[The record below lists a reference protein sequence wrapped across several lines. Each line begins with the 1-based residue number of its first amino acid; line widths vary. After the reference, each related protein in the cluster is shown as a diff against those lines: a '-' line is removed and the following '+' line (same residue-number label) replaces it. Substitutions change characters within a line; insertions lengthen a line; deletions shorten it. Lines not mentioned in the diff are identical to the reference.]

1 LLSNGFLIFF
11 RSVLSEAFSRGWC
24 DGRDLKS
31 LIVEMIVASFGI
43 ADIIAVVINSDSPEG
58 HLPMDFFANCPNRN
72 VTSQMLL
79 VIICCFR
86 VPLLCLRISLASKY
100 ETMFVDHDLTKWES
114 LTSSKTLCRKH
125 FIENQKDDQKVND
138 GSLH

>member
-1 LLSNGFLIFF
+1 MHFETINVFSHLLSNGFLIFF

-24 DGRDLKS
+24 DGRDLKL
-31 LIVEMIVASFGI
+31 LIVEMIVACFGI

-86 VPLLCLRISLASKY
+86 VTLLCFRISLALKY
-100 ETMFVDHDLTKWES
+100 QTIFAGYDLTKWES
-114 LTSSKTLCRKH
+114 LTSSKTLR
-125 FIENQKDDQKVND
+125 QKPKR
-138 GSLH
+138 

>member
-1 LLSNGFLIFF
+1 MIYFESIQIPLFSHLLSNGFLIFF

-24 DGRDLKS
+24 DGRDLKT

-86 VPLLCLRISLASKY
+86 VTLLCFRISLALKY
-100 ETMFVDHDLTKWES
+100 QTIFAGYDLTKWES
-114 LTSSKTLCRKH
+114 LTSSKTLR
-125 FIENQKDDQKVND
+125 QKPKR
-138 GSLH
+138 